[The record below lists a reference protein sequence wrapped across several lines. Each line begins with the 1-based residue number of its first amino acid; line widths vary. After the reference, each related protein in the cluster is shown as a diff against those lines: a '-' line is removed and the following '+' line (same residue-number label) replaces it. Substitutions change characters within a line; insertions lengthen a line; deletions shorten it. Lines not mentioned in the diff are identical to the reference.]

1 MTTQNHQIARDF
13 LAALSRGSLPDDLLT
28 DDMQAW
34 TVTSQVWSEKARYQG
49 GVGLLATIF
58 HDGLHYTA
66 DAVTTED
73 DRVAIEAQ
81 ARGTLINGD
90 AFHNVYVFILRVR
103 DGRIASVREFF
114 NPVPV
119 REQLGPLLQAAMA
132 KASG

>member
-1 MTTQNHQIARDF
+1 MTTHNHPIAHAF
-13 LAALSRGSLPDDLLT
+13 LAALSRGGLPDDLLT

-34 TVTSQVWSEKARYQG
+34 TVTSQAWSEKARYQG
-49 GVGLLATIF
+49 GVRLLATIF
-58 HDGLHYTA
+58 NGGLDYRADSVTA
-66 DAVTTED
+66 ED
-73 DRVAIEAQ
+73 DRIAIEAQ
-81 ARGTLINGD
+81 ARGTLTNGE

-114 NPVPV
+114 DPAPM